1 MKVMQEKAAIRK
13 PRLSRAEAMERFTAA
28 LNRALA
34 PSLIPDPK
42 RPGWCESYLQQVCE
56 AGVARLAA
64 DPRSQ
69 PMAARSLFSSARSL
83 MRAQDQ
89 LRAAQIIDAHLE
101 RARTYFEA
109 ERGTAGLDGST
120 PRCAALNRKGK
131 PCGREPIWGTPFC
144 VSHTGRNG
152 D

>member
-1 MKVMQEKAAIRK
+1 MPV
-13 PRLSRAEAMERFTAA
+13 
-28 LNRALA
+28 
-34 PSLIPDPK
+34 PSNGD
-42 RPGWCESYLQQVCE
+42 
-56 AGVARLAA
+56 AG
-64 DPRSQ
+64 
-69 PMAARSLFSSARSL
+69 SLTR
-83 MRAQDQ
+83 REYTEP
-89 LRAAQIIDAHLE
+89 AAQVIDAHLE

-109 ERGTAGLDGST
+109 ERGTQGLDGGT